1 MSAPVL
7 KTESASRLGFFTGVF
22 TCVFLLAA
30 VVIGAQ
36 ASGLV
41 AASGIAATTIVFGV
55 AALAL
60 LLAIILDVR
69 IGLRGGEGAR
79 TAAISALLLLLP
91 TSAVA
96 FIYLSGAPLA

>member
-1 MSAPVL
+1 MSTAVL
-7 KTESASRLGFFTGVF
+7 KTESASRLGFFAGVF

-30 VVIGAQ
+30 VTIGVQ
-36 ASGLV
+36 ASGL
-41 AASGIAATTIVFGV
+41 IAAFEIVLSKIVFGV

-60 LLAIILDVR
+60 LLAIVLDVR

-79 TAAISALLLLLP
+79 TAAISALFLLLP
-91 TSAVA
+91 TSAVV